1 MRELPPKEYSIT
13 ADNLLSAVS
22 AYHPGAPLVKETDLS
37 ELTAG
42 RGKHLLGIF
51 LIVVS
56 ALVFSLAGVLTKS
69 IEADAWT
76 IACWRGLLGGILIV
90 AYVAWSDRKKPL
102 HESFRLG
109 WKGWLLASVGSLASL
124 AFIFAFKLTYI
135 ANVVVIFGTAPFMA
149 AALGW
154 WFIRE
159 RFSWRTFVAAI
170 LSFIGVY
177 IVVTGGLGSGNVVGD
192 MVALVMTLGCALYMV
207 LIRAFRD
214 SPVVFAGA
222 VSGLQ
227 LFLVSWFVVDPL
239 AVSRHDMVLLSLFGI
254 SFAIAVVLWTEG
266 TKLIPAAEAGL
277 LGTSETPFA
286 ILLAWLLLA
295 ELPPLES
302 FIGGGMVSTAV
313 FAHAAL
319 DIARP
324 ETMRRQ
330 A

>member
-1 MRELPPKEYSIT
+1 MSALAGCRE
-13 ADNLLSAVS
+13 
-22 AYHPGAPLVKETDLS
+22 
-37 ELTAG
+37 
-42 RGKHLLGIF
+42 KHLLGIF

-76 IACWRGLLGGILIV
+76 IVCWRGLLGGMLIV
-90 AYVAWSDRKKPL
+90 AYVAWFDRKKPL

-109 WKGWLLASVGSLASL
+109 WQGWLLASVGSLASL

-149 AALGW
+149 AGLGW

-159 RFSWRTFVAAI
+159 RFLWRTLVAAI
-170 LSFIGVY
+170 FSFIGVY
-177 IVVTGGLGSGNVVGD
+177 IVVTGGLGSGSVVGD
-192 MVALVMTLGCALYMV
+192 VVALVMTLGCALYMV
-207 LIRAFRD
+207 LIRVFRD

-239 AVSRHDMVLLSLFGI
+239 TVSQHDVALLLLFGI
-254 SFAIAVVLWTEG
+254 SFAVAVVLWTEG

-277 LGTSETPFA
+277 FGTSETPFA
-286 ILLAWLLLA
+286 IFLAWFLLA

-302 FIGGGMVSTAV
+302 FIGGGIVLAAV
-313 FAHAAL
+313 FAHAVL

-324 ETMRRQ
+324 KTMRRQ

>member
-1 MRELPPKEYSIT
+1 MRELPPKEYSII
-13 ADNLLSAVS
+13 ADTLLSAVS
-22 AYHPGAPLVKETDLS
+22 AYYPGASSIKEADLS
-37 ELTAG
+37 EFAAC

-90 AYVAWSDRKKPL
+90 AYIAWLDHRKPL

-192 MVALVMTLGCALYMV
+192 VVALVMTLGNALYMV
-207 LIRAFRD
+207 LIRTFRD

-239 AVSRHDMVLLSLFGI
+239 AVSRHDMVLLLLFGI

-302 FIGGGMVSTAV
+302 FIGGGIVLAAV
-313 FAHAAL
+313 LAHAAL

-324 ETMRRQ
+324 KTMRRQ